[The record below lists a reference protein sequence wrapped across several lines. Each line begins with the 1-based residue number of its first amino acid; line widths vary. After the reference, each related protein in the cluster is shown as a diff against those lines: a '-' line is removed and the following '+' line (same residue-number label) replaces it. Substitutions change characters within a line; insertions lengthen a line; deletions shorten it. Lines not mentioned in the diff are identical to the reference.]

1 MVPSNPVGVTGWPTG
16 TTRTMA
22 RLQGTG
28 RRCRTSHSVVMTS
41 RALTRR
47 PRRRYRA
54 SEAVA
59 MAVVALILL
68 ACLALVI
75 ARPSARPTEA
85 DCAELWETGRHSS
98 ELVDVERDAFIA
110 ECLAP

>member
-1 MVPSNPVGVTGWPTG
+1 
-16 TTRTMA
+16 
-22 RLQGTG
+22 
-28 RRCRTSHSVVMTS
+28 
-41 RALTRR
+41 
-47 PRRRYRA
+47 
-54 SEAVA
+54 

-75 ARPSARPTEA
+75 ARPAATPTEA

-98 ELVDVERDAFIA
+98 ELVDVDRDAFIA

>member
-1 MVPSNPVGVTGWPTG
+1 MV
-16 TTRTMA
+16 
-22 RLQGTG
+22 
-28 RRCRTSHSVVMTS
+28 
-41 RALTRR
+41 TRR
-47 PRRRYRA
+47 ERRSYRA

-75 ARPSARPTEA
+75 ARPAATPTEA
-85 DCAELWETGRHSS
+85 DCADLWETGRHSS
-98 ELVDVERDAFIA
+98 ELVDVDRDAFMA